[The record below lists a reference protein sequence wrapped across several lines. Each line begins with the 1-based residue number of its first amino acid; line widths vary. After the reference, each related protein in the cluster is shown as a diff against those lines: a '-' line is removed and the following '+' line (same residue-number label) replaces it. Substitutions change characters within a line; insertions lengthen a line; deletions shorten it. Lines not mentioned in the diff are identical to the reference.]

1 MYSSNICEILL
12 YSRQVV
18 VKMYE
23 MIYIVQAAPVWETK
37 FLEHTPEKQMS
48 LISYV
53 LYIIPLA
60 QANFL
65 LTQLKMHL
73 HWRAGEH

>member
-1 MYSSNICEILL
+1 M
-12 YSRQVV
+12 
-18 VKMYE
+18 MYE
-23 MIYIVQAAPVWETK
+23 LIYIVQAAPVRETK

-73 HWRAGEH
+73 HWRAGER